1 MRRPAA
7 VPLIVIAVALVL
19 AGCVGPARTTSGYEG
34 KATRTAN
41 DALSQVQT
49 ARLTVQASLHG
60 KMLQSYME
68 TMLSDAED
76 ALSSIQAT
84 FGSIQPPDTARAD
97 RLRDDL
103 NKVLSNAADALSQLR
118 IDARRQHS
126 DKLAIEVAAL
136 GPIADKLEAFS
147 KANG

>member
-1 MRRPAA
+1 MRA
-7 VPLIVIAVALVL
+7 PLIVMAAALVL
-19 AGCVGPARTTSGYEG
+19 AGCVGPARTTSAYEG

-49 ARLTVQASLHG
+49 ARLTVQASLQG

-68 TMLSDAED
+68 TVLSDAED

-103 NKVLSNAADALSQLR
+103 SKALGDASDALGQLR
-118 IDARRQHS
+118 IEARRQHS
-126 DKLAIEVAAL
+126 DKLASEVAAL
-136 GPIADKLEAFS
+136 GPIADKLETFS
-147 KANG
+147 KAKG